1 VSTTSSR
8 EGQQQQ
14 ADNRSNGSSDGEA
27 VEFGQSNTEFDQPD
41 AEFSESDMEF
51 GQSDAEFDP
60 SATKVDLMKAVVDAE
75 PEPEIPAAQ
84 QPTPADPPWA
94 TAAEPEGSVFADR
107 GPAASFGPP
116 DTFSPAPPPPL
127 TTGPINDKPVASAA
141 GSSLGARLGR
151 QPSDGKTA
159 RKAHLQVSRFEP
171 WSVMKFSFIMSLVCF
186 VMLFVA
192 VTVIYMVLSGL
203 GVFDSIVNAINDT
216 TRSQNATDSGTDA
229 ASWFS
234 ASRILGYTAM
244 IGALNVLL
252 ITALSTVGSVIYN
265 LAADFVGGVEVTL
278 KEAE

>member
-1 VSTTSSR
+1 MSTTSSR

-14 ADNRSNGSSDGEA
+14 ADNRSNGSNDGEA
-27 VEFGQSNTEFDQPD
+27 VEYGQSNTEFDQPD
-41 AEFSESDMEF
+41 AEF
-51 GQSDAEFDP
+51 DP
-60 SATKVDLMKAVVDAE
+60 NETKVDLMKPVEAE
-75 PEPEIPAAQ
+75 PVAEVQAEAPPAEI
-84 QPTPADPPWA
+84 PADPPWA
-94 TAAEPEGSVFADR
+94 SPAEPAGSVFADR

-116 DTFSPAPPPPL
+116 ETLGSPPPPLPL

-151 QPSDGKTA
+151 QQPSDGKTA

-203 GVFDSIVNAINDT
+203 GVFDSIVDAINDT